1 VASVNPALQGAL
13 LGMVAGTGAAISL
26 SRVPALR
33 RPRLDDRLAPYLR
46 DSARPSR
53 LLLTERPLTP
63 FPTLERIVGPVIV
76 DAAQVLERV
85 LGGAASVRRRL
96 EQTGRD
102 VTLEDFR
109 AEQVLWGGAGLLAG
123 LAASLLLG
131 ANGGFRPVPLL
142 VLCLISAVTG
152 VLARD
157 RWLSREVARREDRMM
172 AEFPTIAEL
181 LALAVAAGE
190 GAVGALERVTTI
202 SGGELARELGRALA
216 DARAGASLVQ
226 ALQGIATRTTLP
238 ALARFVDGV
247 AVAVERGTPL
257 AEVLRAQAVDVREAG
272 KRALLE
278 AGGRKEIAMMVPV
291 VFLVLPVTVL
301 FALFPGFFG
310 FSFAG

>member
-1 VASVNPALQGAL
+1 
-13 LGMVAGTGAAISL
+13 
-26 SRVPALR
+26 
-33 RPRLDDRLAPYLR
+33 
-46 DSARPSR
+46 
-53 LLLTERPLTP
+53 
-63 FPTLERIVGPVIV
+63 
-76 DAAQVLERV
+76 
-85 LGGAASVRRRL
+85 
-96 EQTGRD
+96 
-102 VTLEDFR
+102 
-109 AEQVLWGGAGLLAG
+109 
-123 LAASLLLG
+123 
-131 ANGGFRPVPLL
+131 

-157 RWLSREVARREDRMM
+157 RWLSREVARREERMM

-202 SGGELARELGRALA
+202 SRGELARELGRALA

>member
-1 VASVNPALQGAL
+1 
-13 LGMVAGTGAAISL
+13 MM
-26 SRVPALR
+26 
-33 RPRLDDRLAPYLR
+33 R
-46 DSARPSR
+46 DAVR
-53 LLLTERPLTP
+53 
-63 FPTLERIVGPVIV
+63 
-76 DAAQVLERV
+76 VLERV
-85 LGGAASVRRRL
+85 LGGAGSIRHRL
-96 EQTGRD
+96 EQAGRG
-102 VTLEDFR
+102 VTLEAFR
-109 AEQVLWGGAGLLAG
+109 AEQVMWGGAGLLG
-123 LAASLLLG
+123 GIGASVLLT
-131 ANGGFRPVPLL
+131 ANKGFRPVPLL
-142 VLCLISAVTG
+142 VMCLICAATG

-157 RWLSREVARREDRMM
+157 RWLSHEVAVRETRMM

-190 GAVGALERVTTI
+190 GAAGALERVTTI
-202 SGGELARELGRALA
+202 SRGELARELGRARA
-216 DARAGASLVQ
+216 DAHAGASLVQ
-226 ALQGIATRTTLP
+226 ALQGIAARTSLP

-247 AVAVERGTPL
+247 AIAVERGTPL